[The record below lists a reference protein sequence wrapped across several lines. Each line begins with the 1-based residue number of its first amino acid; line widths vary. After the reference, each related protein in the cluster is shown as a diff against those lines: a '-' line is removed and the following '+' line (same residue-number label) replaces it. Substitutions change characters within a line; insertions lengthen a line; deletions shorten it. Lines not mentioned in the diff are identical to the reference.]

1 MRRYV
6 IHCCFRRLRGVD
18 LFDVVCQSI
27 NHCIEA
33 RQLLLLAINFVT
45 EFENGVIGE
54 RQARFQIIDPRVG
67 VGCFFWHIDFP
78 VCVMEPR

>member
-1 MRRYV
+1 
-6 IHCCFRRLRGVD
+6 
-18 LFDVVCQSI
+18 
-27 NHCIEA
+27 
-33 RQLLLLAINFVT
+33 
-45 EFENGVIGE
+45 VIGE